1 MTRIEIMETPSTWQT
16 TKEHLKRKKVVYSL
30 QVAFFLL
37 AYFFAQAVFF
47 EATLPFLLPFW
58 AIVRLRY
65 DNMRTA
71 VIVGGV
77 LGALSF
83 GLGQAFILCLELIVF
98 ELFCRFRFYKMPAAI
113 AVGTSILFV
122 QMLWQTI
129 SYSGIPPFLV
139 NLYVGYEV
147 FLAILMT
154 LFMQLF
160 FVRPHLF
167 WQADWSYERIGA
179 GFIVLAALLGGMQSF
194 IVYSLSLP
202 IFMLHLVICI
212 AARVGGVPIA
222 AMTATIV
229 GTLIGVA
236 ELSFTGMLALYAVT
250 GVVAGSFV
258 RLGRIGIALSGIVP
272 SLLFF
277 FYDATLPLDIVYFF
291 SIIMAAAT
299 FLVLPEKIFSSLHN
313 LFYPKRDEV
322 LLKRQ
327 EWMTEHATENLTQFQ
342 QFVDFM
348 KELVFDRFTNESVQ
362 SRKIEPLAT
371 CMSCFRY
378 DRCWANDEIA
388 PTIETWL
395 AAKTGPKS
403 AELLRAEERVKEK
416 CVKSTKLLE
425 EMELQLYQEQMNGQF
440 YHGKKMIALQLRDL
454 SRHLE
459 VLINEIK
466 EDALSFHS
474 VEEELMIELKRAYVP
489 CFQLDILHN
498 KPGEREIICLLTP
511 KNSSEY
517 EMLQLCERLILPIF
531 YELWQEPLFVDHCEI
546 KQEPFVHMKVCFR
559 SAVRYE
565 LVYNSYSQAK
575 ELSIASGDSHAIFP
589 LHAGLTAIMLSDGM
603 GQNKEAQ
610 RESRRLIR
618 MMRECLHYNMNPET
632 AMHTMHYVMSL
643 KQDVDMYATI
653 DFALVDLQ
661 TGTLWSWKAGGM
673 STYIVR
679 GQTVMKID
687 GVSAPVGFMPQ
698 FSVETQKIKLR
709 ADDAIFMVSD
719 GLFSSI
725 ANWDEQETYFLNLI
739 KQRIADKMPIDVL
752 LYDVMEQYKRKYE
765 IEDDCTMIGFFMKH
779 VIPEWTSVTMK

>member
-1 MTRIEIMETPSTWQT
+1 MTRIEIIEAPSTWQT
-16 TKEHLKRKKVVYSL
+16 TKEHIKRKKVVYSL
-30 QVAFFLL
+30 QVVFFLL

-65 DNMRTA
+65 DNMRSA
-71 VIVGGV
+71 VILGGI

-83 GLGQAFILCLELIVF
+83 GLGQAVILCLELIVF

-113 AVGTSILFV
+113 AVGVSILFV
-122 QMLWQTI
+122 QIIWQTI
-129 SYSGIPPFLV
+129 SYGSVPPFLV
-139 NLYVGYEV
+139 GLYVGYEV
-147 FLAILMT
+147 LLAVLMT

-160 FVRPHLF
+160 FVRPHRF

-179 GFIVLAALLGGMQSF
+179 GFIVLATLLGGMQSVV
-194 IVYSLSLP
+194 VYSLSLT
-202 IFMLHLVICI
+202 IFMLHLVICV

-250 GVVAGSFV
+250 GVAAGSFV
-258 RLGRIGIALSGIVP
+258 RLGRIGIALSSIAP
-272 SLLFF
+272 SVIFF

-291 SIIMAAAT
+291 SIIMAAVV
-299 FLVLPEKIFSSLHN
+299 FLVLPEKLFLTMHD

-348 KELVFDRFTNESVQ
+348 KELVFDRFTNDNVQ
-362 SRKIEPLAT
+362 TRKIEPLAT

-378 DRCWANDEIA
+378 DRCWSNAEIA

-395 AAKTGPKS
+395 VAKTATKS
-403 AELLRAEERVKEK
+403 SDLLRAEDRLKQK
-416 CVKSTKLLE
+416 CVKSSKLLE
-425 EMELQLYQEQMNGQF
+425 ELELQLYQEQMNGQF

-459 VLINEIK
+459 LLMTEIK
-466 EDALSFHS
+466 EEALSFQS
-474 VEEELMIELKRAYVP
+474 VEEELMMELKRAYVP
-489 CFQLDILHN
+489 CFQIDILHS
-498 KPGEREIICLLTP
+498 KPGEREIVCLLTP

-517 EMLQLCERLILPIF
+517 DMLQLCDRLILPIF
-531 YELWQEPLFVDHCEI
+531 YELWQEPLFIEHYEM
-546 KQEPFVHMKVCFR
+546 KQEPFVHMQVRFR

-565 LVYNSYSQAK
+565 LAYNSYSQAK
-575 ELSIASGDSHAIFP
+575 ELALSSGDSHAIFP

-603 GQNKEAQ
+603 GQNKEAE

-643 KQDVDMYATI
+643 KREMDMYATI

-679 GQTVMKID
+679 GQTVLKID

-698 FSVETQKIKLR
+698 FTVETQKIKLR

-719 GLFSSI
+719 GLFSST
-725 ANWDEQETYFLNLI
+725 ANWDEQETYFLDLI
-739 KQRIADKMPIDVL
+739 KQRITEKMPIDVL
-752 LYDVMEQYKRKYE
+752 LYDVMEQFKRRYT
-765 IEDDCTMIGFFMKH
+765 IEDDCTMIGFIMQH
-779 VIPEWTSVTMK
+779 VIPKWTTVTMK